1 MNVLILKYSKEDF
14 ILMSMPEINGMRI
27 FNHANRMID
36 AYHAALLPLS
46 REAQLPPVAID
57 ILLFLANNEDARTAS
72 DISRCRGWKPGIVS
86 VHAERLV
93 SCGLLTRVEV
103 PGDRRKTLLR
113 PTEAAD
119 GIIRRGRAIQR
130 AFGDGIMCGIDR
142 EELEVFRRVLQM
154 IDKNLTEIQKN
165 GLSGGKNA

>member
-1 MNVLILKYSKEDF
+1 MSK
-14 ILMSMPEINGMRI
+14 PEINGTRI

-36 AYHAALLPLS
+36 AYHTALLPLS
-46 REAQLPPVAID
+46 REAQLPPVALD

-93 SCGLLTRVEV
+93 SCGLLTRVSV

-113 PTEAAD
+113 PTEAAE
-119 GIIRRGRAIQR
+119 GIIRLGREIQR
-130 AFGDGIMCGIDR
+130 AFGDGIMRGIDG
-142 EELEVFRRVLQM
+142 EELEVFRRCLQK
-154 IDKNLTEIQKN
+154 IDENLAEIQKN
-165 GLSGGKNA
+165 GLTGGKNA